1 MEGDKKER
9 VKGYLESNPEDEKE
23 RFLLDYVKNMRW
35 KEEGDDYVPN
45 YNEIVGE
52 EAKKEDLEEDIK
64 DIDQQDRFEHLFN
77 TRFEQDNLVMY
88 PRQIEG
94 SMRRKKDKRKQE
106 REAKRLRQE
115 DERKRREEELRRLRA
130 LKRQELETKLKEIQ
144 DISGVEDGKVSAINL
159 DEDWDP
165 EKYDKE
171 MEAMFNDDYYEEEEA
186 DPLKKPDLH
195 LEEVFEKDE
204 LPEEMQQES
213 EEENENEENDDA
225 ENENEENDNKEK
237 DDNENEKNENDNN
250 NNDNDE
256 ETKAARAEAEKLMDE
271 LYQLDYE
278 DMIGSMPVRFHYTQV
293 KPQSYGLSTEEIM
306 DADDKELR
314 QYVSIKKMAPYR
326 EREWYVPKNKAG
338 KFKSQLQKKLKKME
352 EEEKKS
358 RKEEKKNR
366 KKEKKEME
374 KKAKQEQEQTKS
386 TKRRRKSKK

>member
-1 MEGDKKER
+1 M
-9 VKGYLESNPEDEKE
+9 
-23 RFLLDYVKNMRW
+23 
-35 KEEGDDYVPN
+35 
-45 YNEIVGE
+45 
-52 EAKKEDLEEDIK
+52 
-64 DIDQQDRFEHLFN
+64 
-77 TRFEQDNLVMY
+77 
-88 PRQIEG
+88 
-94 SMRRKKDKRKQE
+94 
-106 REAKRLRQE
+106 
-115 DERKRREEELRRLRA
+115 
-130 LKRQELETKLKEIQ
+130 
-144 DISGVEDGKVSAINL
+144 
-159 DEDWDP
+159 
-165 EKYDKE
+165 
-171 MEAMFNDDYYEEEEA
+171 
-186 DPLKKPDLH
+186 
-195 LEEVFEKDE
+195 
-204 LPEEMQQES
+204 PEEMQQES
-213 EEENENEENDDA
+213 EEENDDEENENEENENEENDD
-225 ENENEENDNKEK
+225 EENEENDNKEK
-237 DDNENEKNENDNN
+237 DDNDDEKNENDSNNDENDNN

-386 TKRRRKSKK
+386 TKRRRKSKKWVVCEQTRNRKQEGSASSFRLVLSSHRSIMSDGRISLPPLRQQAQGSIR

>member
-1 MEGDKKER
+1 M
-9 VKGYLESNPEDEKE
+9 
-23 RFLLDYVKNMRW
+23 
-35 KEEGDDYVPN
+35 
-45 YNEIVGE
+45 
-52 EAKKEDLEEDIK
+52 
-64 DIDQQDRFEHLFN
+64 
-77 TRFEQDNLVMY
+77 
-88 PRQIEG
+88 
-94 SMRRKKDKRKQE
+94 
-106 REAKRLRQE
+106 
-115 DERKRREEELRRLRA
+115 
-130 LKRQELETKLKEIQ
+130 
-144 DISGVEDGKVSAINL
+144 
-159 DEDWDP
+159 
-165 EKYDKE
+165 
-171 MEAMFNDDYYEEEEA
+171 
-186 DPLKKPDLH
+186 
-195 LEEVFEKDE
+195 
-204 LPEEMQQES
+204 PEEMQQES
-213 EEENENEENDDA
+213 EEENENEENDDE
-225 ENENEENDNKEK
+225 ENENEENENEENDNEENDNKEK
-237 DDNENEKNENDNN
+237 DDNDDEKNENDNN

-386 TKRRRKSKK
+386 TKRRRKSKKWVVCEQTRNRKQEGSASSFRLVLSSHRSIMSDGRISLPPLRQ

>member
-1 MEGDKKER
+1 M
-9 VKGYLESNPEDEKE
+9 
-23 RFLLDYVKNMRW
+23 
-35 KEEGDDYVPN
+35 
-45 YNEIVGE
+45 
-52 EAKKEDLEEDIK
+52 
-64 DIDQQDRFEHLFN
+64 
-77 TRFEQDNLVMY
+77 
-88 PRQIEG
+88 
-94 SMRRKKDKRKQE
+94 
-106 REAKRLRQE
+106 
-115 DERKRREEELRRLRA
+115 
-130 LKRQELETKLKEIQ
+130 
-144 DISGVEDGKVSAINL
+144 
-159 DEDWDP
+159 
-165 EKYDKE
+165 
-171 MEAMFNDDYYEEEEA
+171 
-186 DPLKKPDLH
+186 
-195 LEEVFEKDE
+195 
-204 LPEEMQQES
+204 PEEMQQES

-225 ENENEENDNKEK
+225 ENENEENDNKENDNKEK
-237 DDNENEKNENDNN
+237 DDNDDEKNENDNN

-386 TKRRRKSKK
+386 TKRRRKSKKWVVCEQTRNRKQEGSASSFRLVLSSHRSIMSDGRISLPPLRQ

>member
-1 MEGDKKER
+1 M
-9 VKGYLESNPEDEKE
+9 
-23 RFLLDYVKNMRW
+23 
-35 KEEGDDYVPN
+35 
-45 YNEIVGE
+45 
-52 EAKKEDLEEDIK
+52 
-64 DIDQQDRFEHLFN
+64 
-77 TRFEQDNLVMY
+77 
-88 PRQIEG
+88 
-94 SMRRKKDKRKQE
+94 
-106 REAKRLRQE
+106 
-115 DERKRREEELRRLRA
+115 
-130 LKRQELETKLKEIQ
+130 
-144 DISGVEDGKVSAINL
+144 
-159 DEDWDP
+159 
-165 EKYDKE
+165 
-171 MEAMFNDDYYEEEEA
+171 
-186 DPLKKPDLH
+186 
-195 LEEVFEKDE
+195 
-204 LPEEMQQES
+204 PEEMQQES
-213 EEENENEENDDA
+213 EEENENEENENEENENEENDDA
-225 ENENEENDNKEK
+225 ENENEENENEENDNKEK
-237 DDNENEKNENDNN
+237 DDNDDEKNENDNN

-386 TKRRRKSKK
+386 TKRRRKSKKWVVCEQTRNRKQEGSASSFRLVLSSHRSIMSDGRISLPPLRQ

>member
-1 MEGDKKER
+1 M
-9 VKGYLESNPEDEKE
+9 
-23 RFLLDYVKNMRW
+23 
-35 KEEGDDYVPN
+35 
-45 YNEIVGE
+45 
-52 EAKKEDLEEDIK
+52 
-64 DIDQQDRFEHLFN
+64 
-77 TRFEQDNLVMY
+77 
-88 PRQIEG
+88 
-94 SMRRKKDKRKQE
+94 
-106 REAKRLRQE
+106 
-115 DERKRREEELRRLRA
+115 
-130 LKRQELETKLKEIQ
+130 
-144 DISGVEDGKVSAINL
+144 
-159 DEDWDP
+159 
-165 EKYDKE
+165 
-171 MEAMFNDDYYEEEEA
+171 
-186 DPLKKPDLH
+186 
-195 LEEVFEKDE
+195 
-204 LPEEMQQES
+204 PEEMQQES
-213 EEENENEENDDA
+213 EEENENEENENEENDDA
-225 ENENEENDNKEK
+225 ENENEENDNEENDNKEK
-237 DDNENEKNENDNN
+237 DDNDDEKNENDNN

-374 KKAKQEQEQTKS
+374 KKARQEQEQTKS
-386 TKRRRKSKK
+386 TKRRRKSKKWVVCEQTRNRKQEGSASSFRLVLSSHRSIMSDGRISLPPLRQ

>member
-1 MEGDKKER
+1 M
-9 VKGYLESNPEDEKE
+9 
-23 RFLLDYVKNMRW
+23 
-35 KEEGDDYVPN
+35 
-45 YNEIVGE
+45 
-52 EAKKEDLEEDIK
+52 
-64 DIDQQDRFEHLFN
+64 
-77 TRFEQDNLVMY
+77 
-88 PRQIEG
+88 
-94 SMRRKKDKRKQE
+94 
-106 REAKRLRQE
+106 
-115 DERKRREEELRRLRA
+115 
-130 LKRQELETKLKEIQ
+130 
-144 DISGVEDGKVSAINL
+144 
-159 DEDWDP
+159 
-165 EKYDKE
+165 
-171 MEAMFNDDYYEEEEA
+171 
-186 DPLKKPDLH
+186 
-195 LEEVFEKDE
+195 FEKDE

-213 EEENENEENDDA
+213 EEENENEENENEENDDA

-237 DDNENEKNENDNN
+237 DDNDDEKNENDNN

-352 EEEKKS
+352 EEEEKS

-386 TKRRRKSKK
+386 TKRRRKSKKWVVCEQTRNRKQEGSASSFRLVLSSHRSIMSDGRISLPPLRQ

>member
-1 MEGDKKER
+1 M
-9 VKGYLESNPEDEKE
+9 
-23 RFLLDYVKNMRW
+23 
-35 KEEGDDYVPN
+35 
-45 YNEIVGE
+45 
-52 EAKKEDLEEDIK
+52 
-64 DIDQQDRFEHLFN
+64 
-77 TRFEQDNLVMY
+77 
-88 PRQIEG
+88 
-94 SMRRKKDKRKQE
+94 
-106 REAKRLRQE
+106 
-115 DERKRREEELRRLRA
+115 
-130 LKRQELETKLKEIQ
+130 
-144 DISGVEDGKVSAINL
+144 
-159 DEDWDP
+159 
-165 EKYDKE
+165 
-171 MEAMFNDDYYEEEEA
+171 
-186 DPLKKPDLH
+186 
-195 LEEVFEKDE
+195 FEKDE

-213 EEENENEENDDA
+213 EEENENEENDD
-225 ENENEENDNKEK
+225 EENEENDNKEK
-237 DDNENEKNENDNN
+237 DDNDDEKNENDSNNDENDNN

-386 TKRRRKSKK
+386 TKRRRKSKKWVVCEQTRNRKQEGSASSFRLVLSSHRSIMSDGRISLPPLRQQAQGSIR

>member
-1 MEGDKKER
+1 M
-9 VKGYLESNPEDEKE
+9 
-23 RFLLDYVKNMRW
+23 
-35 KEEGDDYVPN
+35 
-45 YNEIVGE
+45 
-52 EAKKEDLEEDIK
+52 
-64 DIDQQDRFEHLFN
+64 
-77 TRFEQDNLVMY
+77 
-88 PRQIEG
+88 
-94 SMRRKKDKRKQE
+94 
-106 REAKRLRQE
+106 
-115 DERKRREEELRRLRA
+115 
-130 LKRQELETKLKEIQ
+130 
-144 DISGVEDGKVSAINL
+144 
-159 DEDWDP
+159 
-165 EKYDKE
+165 
-171 MEAMFNDDYYEEEEA
+171 
-186 DPLKKPDLH
+186 
-195 LEEVFEKDE
+195 
-204 LPEEMQQES
+204 PEEMQQES
-213 EEENENEENDDA
+213 EEENENEENENEENDDA

-237 DDNENEKNENDNN
+237 DDNDDEKNENDNN

-386 TKRRRKSKK
+386 TKRRRKSKKWVVCEQTRNRKQEGSASSFRLVLSSHRSIMSDGRISLPPLRQ

>member
-1 MEGDKKER
+1 M
-9 VKGYLESNPEDEKE
+9 
-23 RFLLDYVKNMRW
+23 
-35 KEEGDDYVPN
+35 
-45 YNEIVGE
+45 
-52 EAKKEDLEEDIK
+52 
-64 DIDQQDRFEHLFN
+64 
-77 TRFEQDNLVMY
+77 
-88 PRQIEG
+88 
-94 SMRRKKDKRKQE
+94 
-106 REAKRLRQE
+106 
-115 DERKRREEELRRLRA
+115 
-130 LKRQELETKLKEIQ
+130 
-144 DISGVEDGKVSAINL
+144 
-159 DEDWDP
+159 
-165 EKYDKE
+165 
-171 MEAMFNDDYYEEEEA
+171 
-186 DPLKKPDLH
+186 
-195 LEEVFEKDE
+195 FEKDE

-225 ENENEENDNKEK
+225 ENENEENDNEENDNKEK
-237 DDNENEKNENDNN
+237 DDNDDEKNENDNN

-386 TKRRRKSKK
+386 TKRRRKSKKWVVCEQTRNRKQEGSASSFRLVLSSHRSIMSDGRISLPPLRQ

>member
-1 MEGDKKER
+1 M
-9 VKGYLESNPEDEKE
+9 
-23 RFLLDYVKNMRW
+23 
-35 KEEGDDYVPN
+35 
-45 YNEIVGE
+45 
-52 EAKKEDLEEDIK
+52 
-64 DIDQQDRFEHLFN
+64 
-77 TRFEQDNLVMY
+77 
-88 PRQIEG
+88 
-94 SMRRKKDKRKQE
+94 
-106 REAKRLRQE
+106 
-115 DERKRREEELRRLRA
+115 
-130 LKRQELETKLKEIQ
+130 
-144 DISGVEDGKVSAINL
+144 
-159 DEDWDP
+159 
-165 EKYDKE
+165 
-171 MEAMFNDDYYEEEEA
+171 
-186 DPLKKPDLH
+186 
-195 LEEVFEKDE
+195 FEKDE

-213 EEENENEENDDA
+213 EEENDDAENENE

-237 DDNENEKNENDNN
+237 DDNDDEKNENDNN

-386 TKRRRKSKK
+386 TKRRRKSKKWVVCEQTRNRKQEGSASSFRLVLSSHRSIMSDGRISLPPLRQ

>member
-1 MEGDKKER
+1 M
-9 VKGYLESNPEDEKE
+9 
-23 RFLLDYVKNMRW
+23 
-35 KEEGDDYVPN
+35 
-45 YNEIVGE
+45 
-52 EAKKEDLEEDIK
+52 
-64 DIDQQDRFEHLFN
+64 
-77 TRFEQDNLVMY
+77 
-88 PRQIEG
+88 
-94 SMRRKKDKRKQE
+94 
-106 REAKRLRQE
+106 
-115 DERKRREEELRRLRA
+115 
-130 LKRQELETKLKEIQ
+130 
-144 DISGVEDGKVSAINL
+144 
-159 DEDWDP
+159 
-165 EKYDKE
+165 
-171 MEAMFNDDYYEEEEA
+171 
-186 DPLKKPDLH
+186 
-195 LEEVFEKDE
+195 FEKDE

-213 EEENENEENDDA
+213 EEENENEENENEENDDA
-225 ENENEENDNKEK
+225 ENENDSNNDENDNNNN
-237 DDNENEKNENDNN
+237 DNNNNDNNNNDNN

-256 ETKAARAEAEKLMDE
+256 ETKAALAEAEKLMDE

-386 TKRRRKSKK
+386 TKRRRKSKKWVVCEQTRNRKQEGSASSFRLVLSSHRSIMSDGRISLPPLRQ

>member
-1 MEGDKKER
+1 M
-9 VKGYLESNPEDEKE
+9 
-23 RFLLDYVKNMRW
+23 
-35 KEEGDDYVPN
+35 
-45 YNEIVGE
+45 
-52 EAKKEDLEEDIK
+52 
-64 DIDQQDRFEHLFN
+64 
-77 TRFEQDNLVMY
+77 
-88 PRQIEG
+88 
-94 SMRRKKDKRKQE
+94 
-106 REAKRLRQE
+106 
-115 DERKRREEELRRLRA
+115 
-130 LKRQELETKLKEIQ
+130 
-144 DISGVEDGKVSAINL
+144 
-159 DEDWDP
+159 
-165 EKYDKE
+165 
-171 MEAMFNDDYYEEEEA
+171 
-186 DPLKKPDLH
+186 
-195 LEEVFEKDE
+195 FEKDE

-213 EEENENEENDDA
+213 EEENENEENENEENENEENDDA
-225 ENENEENDNKEK
+225 ENENEENENEENDNKEK
-237 DDNENEKNENDNN
+237 DDNDDEKNENDNN

-386 TKRRRKSKK
+386 TKRRRKSKKWVVCEQTRNRKQEGSASSFRLVLSSHRSIMSDGRISLPPLRQ

>member
-1 MEGDKKER
+1 M
-9 VKGYLESNPEDEKE
+9 
-23 RFLLDYVKNMRW
+23 
-35 KEEGDDYVPN
+35 
-45 YNEIVGE
+45 
-52 EAKKEDLEEDIK
+52 
-64 DIDQQDRFEHLFN
+64 
-77 TRFEQDNLVMY
+77 
-88 PRQIEG
+88 
-94 SMRRKKDKRKQE
+94 
-106 REAKRLRQE
+106 
-115 DERKRREEELRRLRA
+115 
-130 LKRQELETKLKEIQ
+130 
-144 DISGVEDGKVSAINL
+144 
-159 DEDWDP
+159 
-165 EKYDKE
+165 
-171 MEAMFNDDYYEEEEA
+171 
-186 DPLKKPDLH
+186 
-195 LEEVFEKDE
+195 FEKDE

-213 EEENENEENDDA
+213 EEENENEENENEENDDA
-225 ENENEENDNKEK
+225 ENENDSNND
-237 DDNENEKNENDNN
+237 ENDNN

-386 TKRRRKSKK
+386 TKRRRKSKKWVVCEQTRNRKQEGSASSFRLVLSSHRSIMSDGRISLPPLRQ

>member
-1 MEGDKKER
+1 M
-9 VKGYLESNPEDEKE
+9 
-23 RFLLDYVKNMRW
+23 
-35 KEEGDDYVPN
+35 
-45 YNEIVGE
+45 
-52 EAKKEDLEEDIK
+52 
-64 DIDQQDRFEHLFN
+64 
-77 TRFEQDNLVMY
+77 
-88 PRQIEG
+88 
-94 SMRRKKDKRKQE
+94 
-106 REAKRLRQE
+106 
-115 DERKRREEELRRLRA
+115 
-130 LKRQELETKLKEIQ
+130 
-144 DISGVEDGKVSAINL
+144 
-159 DEDWDP
+159 
-165 EKYDKE
+165 
-171 MEAMFNDDYYEEEEA
+171 
-186 DPLKKPDLH
+186 
-195 LEEVFEKDE
+195 
-204 LPEEMQQES
+204 PEEMQQES
-213 EEENENEENDDA
+213 EEENENEENDDEENENE

-237 DDNENEKNENDNN
+237 DDNDDEKNENDNN

-386 TKRRRKSKK
+386 TKRRRKSKKWVVCEQTRNRKQEGSASSFRLVLSSHRSIMSDGRISLPPLRQQAQGSIR

>member
-1 MEGDKKER
+1 M
-9 VKGYLESNPEDEKE
+9 
-23 RFLLDYVKNMRW
+23 
-35 KEEGDDYVPN
+35 
-45 YNEIVGE
+45 
-52 EAKKEDLEEDIK
+52 
-64 DIDQQDRFEHLFN
+64 FEN
-77 TRFEQDNLVMY
+77 
-88 PRQIEG
+88 
-94 SMRRKKDKRKQE
+94 
-106 REAKRLRQE
+106 
-115 DERKRREEELRRLRA
+115 
-130 LKRQELETKLKEIQ
+130 
-144 DISGVEDGKVSAINL
+144 
-159 DEDWDP
+159 
-165 EKYDKE
+165 
-171 MEAMFNDDYYEEEEA
+171 
-186 DPLKKPDLH
+186 
-195 LEEVFEKDE
+195 DE

-213 EEENENEENDDA
+213 EEENENEENENEENENEENDDA
-225 ENENEENDNKEK
+225 ENENEENENEENDNKEK
-237 DDNENEKNENDNN
+237 D
-250 NNDNDE
+250 DNDE

-352 EEEKKS
+352 EEKKKS

-386 TKRRRKSKK
+386 TKRRRKSKKWVVCEQTRNRKQEGSASSFRLVLSSHRSIMSDGRISLPPLRQ

>member
-1 MEGDKKER
+1 M
-9 VKGYLESNPEDEKE
+9 S
-23 RFLLDYVKNMRW
+23 
-35 KEEGDDYVPN
+35 
-45 YNEIVGE
+45 
-52 EAKKEDLEEDIK
+52 
-64 DIDQQDRFEHLFN
+64 
-77 TRFEQDNLVMY
+77 
-88 PRQIEG
+88 
-94 SMRRKKDKRKQE
+94 
-106 REAKRLRQE
+106 
-115 DERKRREEELRRLRA
+115 
-130 LKRQELETKLKEIQ
+130 
-144 DISGVEDGKVSAINL
+144 
-159 DEDWDP
+159 
-165 EKYDKE
+165 
-171 MEAMFNDDYYEEEEA
+171 
-186 DPLKKPDLH
+186 
-195 LEEVFEKDE
+195 EKDE

-213 EEENENEENDDA
+213 EEENENEENENEENDDA
-225 ENENEENDNKEK
+225 ENENEENDNEENDNKEK
-237 DDNENEKNENDNN
+237 DDNDDEKNENDNN

-386 TKRRRKSKK
+386 TKRRRKSKKWVVCEQTRNRKQEGSASSFRLVLSSHRSIMSDGRISLPPLRQ

>member
-1 MEGDKKER
+1 M
-9 VKGYLESNPEDEKE
+9 
-23 RFLLDYVKNMRW
+23 
-35 KEEGDDYVPN
+35 
-45 YNEIVGE
+45 
-52 EAKKEDLEEDIK
+52 
-64 DIDQQDRFEHLFN
+64 
-77 TRFEQDNLVMY
+77 
-88 PRQIEG
+88 
-94 SMRRKKDKRKQE
+94 
-106 REAKRLRQE
+106 
-115 DERKRREEELRRLRA
+115 
-130 LKRQELETKLKEIQ
+130 
-144 DISGVEDGKVSAINL
+144 
-159 DEDWDP
+159 
-165 EKYDKE
+165 
-171 MEAMFNDDYYEEEEA
+171 
-186 DPLKKPDLH
+186 
-195 LEEVFEKDE
+195 
-204 LPEEMQQES
+204 PEEMQQES
-213 EEENENEENDDA
+213 EEENENEENENEENDDA
-225 ENENEENDNKEK
+225 ENENEENENEEN
-237 DDNENEKNENDNN
+237 DDDENEKNENDSNNDENDNN

-386 TKRRRKSKK
+386 TKRRRKSKKWVVCEQTRNRKQEGSASSFRLVLSSHRSIMSDGRISLPPLRQ

>member
-1 MEGDKKER
+1 M
-9 VKGYLESNPEDEKE
+9 
-23 RFLLDYVKNMRW
+23 
-35 KEEGDDYVPN
+35 
-45 YNEIVGE
+45 
-52 EAKKEDLEEDIK
+52 
-64 DIDQQDRFEHLFN
+64 
-77 TRFEQDNLVMY
+77 
-88 PRQIEG
+88 
-94 SMRRKKDKRKQE
+94 
-106 REAKRLRQE
+106 
-115 DERKRREEELRRLRA
+115 
-130 LKRQELETKLKEIQ
+130 
-144 DISGVEDGKVSAINL
+144 
-159 DEDWDP
+159 
-165 EKYDKE
+165 
-171 MEAMFNDDYYEEEEA
+171 
-186 DPLKKPDLH
+186 
-195 LEEVFEKDE
+195 
-204 LPEEMQQES
+204 PEEMQQES
-213 EEENENEENDDA
+213 EEENENEENENEENDDA
-225 ENENEENDNKEK
+225 ENENEENENEENDNKEK
-237 DDNENEKNENDNN
+237 DDNDDEKNENDNN

-358 RKEEKKNR
+358 RKEEKKNQ

-386 TKRRRKSKK
+386 KKRRRKSKKWVVCEQTRNRKQEGSASSFRLVLSSHRSIMSDGRISLPPLRQ

>member
-1 MEGDKKER
+1 M
-9 VKGYLESNPEDEKE
+9 
-23 RFLLDYVKNMRW
+23 
-35 KEEGDDYVPN
+35 
-45 YNEIVGE
+45 
-52 EAKKEDLEEDIK
+52 
-64 DIDQQDRFEHLFN
+64 
-77 TRFEQDNLVMY
+77 
-88 PRQIEG
+88 
-94 SMRRKKDKRKQE
+94 
-106 REAKRLRQE
+106 
-115 DERKRREEELRRLRA
+115 
-130 LKRQELETKLKEIQ
+130 
-144 DISGVEDGKVSAINL
+144 
-159 DEDWDP
+159 
-165 EKYDKE
+165 
-171 MEAMFNDDYYEEEEA
+171 
-186 DPLKKPDLH
+186 
-195 LEEVFEKDE
+195 
-204 LPEEMQQES
+204 PEEMQQES
-213 EEENENEENDDA
+213 EEENENEENENEENENEENDDA
-225 ENENEENDNKEK
+225 ENENEENENEEKDNKEK
-237 DDNENEKNENDNN
+237 DDNDDEKNENDNN

-386 TKRRRKSKK
+386 TKRRRKSKKWVVCEQTRNRKQEGSASSFRLVLSSHRSIMSDGRISLPPLRQQAQGSIR

>member
-1 MEGDKKER
+1 M
-9 VKGYLESNPEDEKE
+9 
-23 RFLLDYVKNMRW
+23 
-35 KEEGDDYVPN
+35 
-45 YNEIVGE
+45 
-52 EAKKEDLEEDIK
+52 
-64 DIDQQDRFEHLFN
+64 
-77 TRFEQDNLVMY
+77 
-88 PRQIEG
+88 
-94 SMRRKKDKRKQE
+94 
-106 REAKRLRQE
+106 
-115 DERKRREEELRRLRA
+115 
-130 LKRQELETKLKEIQ
+130 
-144 DISGVEDGKVSAINL
+144 
-159 DEDWDP
+159 
-165 EKYDKE
+165 
-171 MEAMFNDDYYEEEEA
+171 
-186 DPLKKPDLH
+186 
-195 LEEVFEKDE
+195 
-204 LPEEMQQES
+204 PEEMQQES
-213 EEENENEENDDA
+213 EEENENEENENEENDDA
-225 ENENEENDNKEK
+225 ENENEENENEENDNKEK
-237 DDNENEKNENDNN
+237 DDNDDEKNENDNN

-386 TKRRRKSKK
+386 TKRRRKSKKWVVCEQTRNRKQEGSASSFRLVLSSHRSIMSDGRISLPPLRQ

>member
-1 MEGDKKER
+1 M
-9 VKGYLESNPEDEKE
+9 
-23 RFLLDYVKNMRW
+23 
-35 KEEGDDYVPN
+35 
-45 YNEIVGE
+45 
-52 EAKKEDLEEDIK
+52 
-64 DIDQQDRFEHLFN
+64 
-77 TRFEQDNLVMY
+77 
-88 PRQIEG
+88 
-94 SMRRKKDKRKQE
+94 
-106 REAKRLRQE
+106 
-115 DERKRREEELRRLRA
+115 
-130 LKRQELETKLKEIQ
+130 
-144 DISGVEDGKVSAINL
+144 
-159 DEDWDP
+159 
-165 EKYDKE
+165 
-171 MEAMFNDDYYEEEEA
+171 
-186 DPLKKPDLH
+186 
-195 LEEVFEKDE
+195 FEKDE

-213 EEENENEENDDA
+213 EEENENEENENEENDDA

-237 DDNENEKNENDNN
+237 DDNDDEKNENDNN

-386 TKRRRKSKK
+386 TKRRRKSKKWVVCEQTRNRKQEGSASSFRLVLSSHRSIMSDGRISLPPLRQ

>member
-1 MEGDKKER
+1 M
-9 VKGYLESNPEDEKE
+9 
-23 RFLLDYVKNMRW
+23 
-35 KEEGDDYVPN
+35 
-45 YNEIVGE
+45 
-52 EAKKEDLEEDIK
+52 
-64 DIDQQDRFEHLFN
+64 
-77 TRFEQDNLVMY
+77 
-88 PRQIEG
+88 
-94 SMRRKKDKRKQE
+94 
-106 REAKRLRQE
+106 
-115 DERKRREEELRRLRA
+115 
-130 LKRQELETKLKEIQ
+130 
-144 DISGVEDGKVSAINL
+144 
-159 DEDWDP
+159 
-165 EKYDKE
+165 
-171 MEAMFNDDYYEEEEA
+171 
-186 DPLKKPDLH
+186 
-195 LEEVFEKDE
+195 
-204 LPEEMQQES
+204 PEEMQQES
-213 EEENENEENDDA
+213 EEENENEENENEENDDA
-225 ENENEENDNKEK
+225 ENENEENDDAENENEENENEENDNKEK
-237 DDNENEKNENDNN
+237 DDNDDEKNENDNN

-386 TKRRRKSKK
+386 TKRRRKSKKWVVCEQTRNRKQEGSASSFRLVLSSHRSIMSDGRISLPPLRQQAQGSIR

>member
-1 MEGDKKER
+1 M
-9 VKGYLESNPEDEKE
+9 
-23 RFLLDYVKNMRW
+23 
-35 KEEGDDYVPN
+35 
-45 YNEIVGE
+45 
-52 EAKKEDLEEDIK
+52 
-64 DIDQQDRFEHLFN
+64 
-77 TRFEQDNLVMY
+77 
-88 PRQIEG
+88 
-94 SMRRKKDKRKQE
+94 
-106 REAKRLRQE
+106 
-115 DERKRREEELRRLRA
+115 
-130 LKRQELETKLKEIQ
+130 
-144 DISGVEDGKVSAINL
+144 
-159 DEDWDP
+159 
-165 EKYDKE
+165 
-171 MEAMFNDDYYEEEEA
+171 
-186 DPLKKPDLH
+186 
-195 LEEVFEKDE
+195 FEKDE

-213 EEENENEENDDA
+213 EEENENEENENEENDDA
-225 ENENEENDNKEK
+225 ENENEENDDAENENEENENEENDNKEK
-237 DDNENEKNENDNN
+237 DDNDDEKNENDNN

-386 TKRRRKSKK
+386 TKRRRKSKKWVVCEQTRNRKQEGSASSFRLVLSSHRSIMSDGRISLPPLRQ

>member
-1 MEGDKKER
+1 M
-9 VKGYLESNPEDEKE
+9 
-23 RFLLDYVKNMRW
+23 
-35 KEEGDDYVPN
+35 
-45 YNEIVGE
+45 
-52 EAKKEDLEEDIK
+52 
-64 DIDQQDRFEHLFN
+64 
-77 TRFEQDNLVMY
+77 
-88 PRQIEG
+88 
-94 SMRRKKDKRKQE
+94 
-106 REAKRLRQE
+106 
-115 DERKRREEELRRLRA
+115 
-130 LKRQELETKLKEIQ
+130 
-144 DISGVEDGKVSAINL
+144 
-159 DEDWDP
+159 
-165 EKYDKE
+165 
-171 MEAMFNDDYYEEEEA
+171 
-186 DPLKKPDLH
+186 
-195 LEEVFEKDE
+195 FEKDE

-213 EEENENEENDDA
+213 EEENENEENENEENEKDDD
-225 ENENEENDNKEK
+225 ENEENDNEEK
-237 DDNENEKNENDNN
+237 YGNDDEKNENDSNNDENNN

-386 TKRRRKSKK
+386 TKRRRKSKKWVVCEQTRNRKQEGSASSFRLVLSSHRSIMSDGRISLPPLRQQAQGSIR

>member
-1 MEGDKKER
+1 M
-9 VKGYLESNPEDEKE
+9 
-23 RFLLDYVKNMRW
+23 
-35 KEEGDDYVPN
+35 
-45 YNEIVGE
+45 
-52 EAKKEDLEEDIK
+52 
-64 DIDQQDRFEHLFN
+64 
-77 TRFEQDNLVMY
+77 
-88 PRQIEG
+88 
-94 SMRRKKDKRKQE
+94 
-106 REAKRLRQE
+106 
-115 DERKRREEELRRLRA
+115 
-130 LKRQELETKLKEIQ
+130 
-144 DISGVEDGKVSAINL
+144 
-159 DEDWDP
+159 
-165 EKYDKE
+165 
-171 MEAMFNDDYYEEEEA
+171 
-186 DPLKKPDLH
+186 
-195 LEEVFEKDE
+195 FEKDE

-213 EEENENEENDDA
+213 EEENENEENDDEENENE

-237 DDNENEKNENDNN
+237 DDNDDEKNENDNN

-386 TKRRRKSKK
+386 TKRRRKSKKWVVCEQTRNRKQEGSASSFRLVLSSHRSIMSDGRISLPPLRQ

>member
-1 MEGDKKER
+1 M
-9 VKGYLESNPEDEKE
+9 
-23 RFLLDYVKNMRW
+23 
-35 KEEGDDYVPN
+35 
-45 YNEIVGE
+45 
-52 EAKKEDLEEDIK
+52 
-64 DIDQQDRFEHLFN
+64 
-77 TRFEQDNLVMY
+77 
-88 PRQIEG
+88 
-94 SMRRKKDKRKQE
+94 
-106 REAKRLRQE
+106 
-115 DERKRREEELRRLRA
+115 
-130 LKRQELETKLKEIQ
+130 
-144 DISGVEDGKVSAINL
+144 
-159 DEDWDP
+159 
-165 EKYDKE
+165 
-171 MEAMFNDDYYEEEEA
+171 
-186 DPLKKPDLH
+186 
-195 LEEVFEKDE
+195 FEKDE

-213 EEENENEENDDA
+213 EEENENEENENEENDDA
-225 ENENEENDNKEK
+225 ENENEENENEENDNKEK
-237 DDNENEKNENDNN
+237 DDNDDEKNENDNN

-358 RKEEKKNR
+358 RKEEKKNQ

-386 TKRRRKSKK
+386 TKRRRKSKKWVVCEQTRNRKQEGSASSFRLVLSSHRSIMSDGRISLPPLRQ

>member
-1 MEGDKKER
+1 M
-9 VKGYLESNPEDEKE
+9 
-23 RFLLDYVKNMRW
+23 
-35 KEEGDDYVPN
+35 
-45 YNEIVGE
+45 
-52 EAKKEDLEEDIK
+52 
-64 DIDQQDRFEHLFN
+64 
-77 TRFEQDNLVMY
+77 
-88 PRQIEG
+88 
-94 SMRRKKDKRKQE
+94 
-106 REAKRLRQE
+106 
-115 DERKRREEELRRLRA
+115 
-130 LKRQELETKLKEIQ
+130 
-144 DISGVEDGKVSAINL
+144 
-159 DEDWDP
+159 
-165 EKYDKE
+165 
-171 MEAMFNDDYYEEEEA
+171 
-186 DPLKKPDLH
+186 
-195 LEEVFEKDE
+195 FEKDE

-213 EEENENEENDDA
+213 EEENENEENENEENDDA
-225 ENENEENDNKEK
+225 ENENDSNNDENDNNNN
-237 DDNENEKNENDNN
+237 DNNNNDNN

-374 KKAKQEQEQTKS
+374 KAKQEQEQTKS
-386 TKRRRKSKK
+386 TKRRRKSKKWVVCEQTRNRKQEGSASSFRLVLSSHRSIMSDGRISLPPLRQ

>member
-1 MEGDKKER
+1 M
-9 VKGYLESNPEDEKE
+9 
-23 RFLLDYVKNMRW
+23 
-35 KEEGDDYVPN
+35 
-45 YNEIVGE
+45 
-52 EAKKEDLEEDIK
+52 
-64 DIDQQDRFEHLFN
+64 
-77 TRFEQDNLVMY
+77 
-88 PRQIEG
+88 
-94 SMRRKKDKRKQE
+94 
-106 REAKRLRQE
+106 
-115 DERKRREEELRRLRA
+115 
-130 LKRQELETKLKEIQ
+130 
-144 DISGVEDGKVSAINL
+144 
-159 DEDWDP
+159 
-165 EKYDKE
+165 
-171 MEAMFNDDYYEEEEA
+171 
-186 DPLKKPDLH
+186 
-195 LEEVFEKDE
+195 FEKDE

-213 EEENENEENDDA
+213 EEENENEENENEENDDD
-225 ENENEENDNKEK
+225 ENEENDNKEK
-237 DDNENEKNENDNN
+237 DDNDDEKNENDSNNDENDNN

-386 TKRRRKSKK
+386 TKRRRKSKKWVVCEQTRNRKQEGSASSFRLVLSSHRSIMSDGRISLPPLRQ

>member
-1 MEGDKKER
+1 M
-9 VKGYLESNPEDEKE
+9 
-23 RFLLDYVKNMRW
+23 
-35 KEEGDDYVPN
+35 
-45 YNEIVGE
+45 
-52 EAKKEDLEEDIK
+52 
-64 DIDQQDRFEHLFN
+64 
-77 TRFEQDNLVMY
+77 
-88 PRQIEG
+88 
-94 SMRRKKDKRKQE
+94 
-106 REAKRLRQE
+106 
-115 DERKRREEELRRLRA
+115 
-130 LKRQELETKLKEIQ
+130 
-144 DISGVEDGKVSAINL
+144 
-159 DEDWDP
+159 
-165 EKYDKE
+165 
-171 MEAMFNDDYYEEEEA
+171 
-186 DPLKKPDLH
+186 
-195 LEEVFEKDE
+195 FEKDE

-225 ENENEENDNKEK
+225 ENENEENENEENDNKEK
-237 DDNENEKNENDNN
+237 DDNDDEKNENDNN

-386 TKRRRKSKK
+386 TKRRRKSKKWVVCEQTRNRKQEGSASSFRLVLSSHRSIMSDGRISLPPLRQ

>member
-1 MEGDKKER
+1 
-9 VKGYLESNPEDEKE
+9 
-23 RFLLDYVKNMRW
+23 
-35 KEEGDDYVPN
+35 
-45 YNEIVGE
+45 
-52 EAKKEDLEEDIK
+52 
-64 DIDQQDRFEHLFN
+64 
-77 TRFEQDNLVMY
+77 
-88 PRQIEG
+88 
-94 SMRRKKDKRKQE
+94 
-106 REAKRLRQE
+106 
-115 DERKRREEELRRLRA
+115 
-130 LKRQELETKLKEIQ
+130 
-144 DISGVEDGKVSAINL
+144 
-159 DEDWDP
+159 
-165 EKYDKE
+165 
-171 MEAMFNDDYYEEEEA
+171 
-186 DPLKKPDLH
+186 
-195 LEEVFEKDE
+195 VFEKDE

-225 ENENEENDNKEK
+225 ENENEENENEENDNKEK
-237 DDNENEKNENDNN
+237 DDNDDEKNENDNN

-386 TKRRRKSKK
+386 TKRRRKSKKWVVCEQTRNRKQEGSASSFRLVLSSHRSIMSDGRISLPPLRQ

>member
-1 MEGDKKER
+1 M
-9 VKGYLESNPEDEKE
+9 
-23 RFLLDYVKNMRW
+23 
-35 KEEGDDYVPN
+35 
-45 YNEIVGE
+45 
-52 EAKKEDLEEDIK
+52 
-64 DIDQQDRFEHLFN
+64 
-77 TRFEQDNLVMY
+77 
-88 PRQIEG
+88 
-94 SMRRKKDKRKQE
+94 
-106 REAKRLRQE
+106 
-115 DERKRREEELRRLRA
+115 
-130 LKRQELETKLKEIQ
+130 
-144 DISGVEDGKVSAINL
+144 
-159 DEDWDP
+159 
-165 EKYDKE
+165 
-171 MEAMFNDDYYEEEEA
+171 
-186 DPLKKPDLH
+186 
-195 LEEVFEKDE
+195 FEKDE

-213 EEENENEENDDA
+213 EEENENEENENEENENEENDDA
-225 ENENEENDNKEK
+225 ENENEENDDAENENEENENEENDNKEK
-237 DDNENEKNENDNN
+237 D
-250 NNDNDE
+250 DNDE

-386 TKRRRKSKK
+386 TKRRRKSKKWVVCEQTRNRKQEGSASSFRLVLSSHRSIMSDGRISLPPLRQ

>member
-1 MEGDKKER
+1 M
-9 VKGYLESNPEDEKE
+9 
-23 RFLLDYVKNMRW
+23 
-35 KEEGDDYVPN
+35 
-45 YNEIVGE
+45 
-52 EAKKEDLEEDIK
+52 
-64 DIDQQDRFEHLFN
+64 
-77 TRFEQDNLVMY
+77 
-88 PRQIEG
+88 
-94 SMRRKKDKRKQE
+94 
-106 REAKRLRQE
+106 
-115 DERKRREEELRRLRA
+115 
-130 LKRQELETKLKEIQ
+130 
-144 DISGVEDGKVSAINL
+144 
-159 DEDWDP
+159 
-165 EKYDKE
+165 
-171 MEAMFNDDYYEEEEA
+171 
-186 DPLKKPDLH
+186 
-195 LEEVFEKDE
+195 FEKDE

-358 RKEEKKNR
+358 RKEEKKTR

-386 TKRRRKSKK
+386 TKRRRKSKKWVVCEQTRNRKQEGSASSFRLVLSSHRSIMSDGRISLPPLRQ

>member
-1 MEGDKKER
+1 M
-9 VKGYLESNPEDEKE
+9 
-23 RFLLDYVKNMRW
+23 
-35 KEEGDDYVPN
+35 
-45 YNEIVGE
+45 
-52 EAKKEDLEEDIK
+52 
-64 DIDQQDRFEHLFN
+64 
-77 TRFEQDNLVMY
+77 
-88 PRQIEG
+88 
-94 SMRRKKDKRKQE
+94 
-106 REAKRLRQE
+106 
-115 DERKRREEELRRLRA
+115 
-130 LKRQELETKLKEIQ
+130 
-144 DISGVEDGKVSAINL
+144 
-159 DEDWDP
+159 
-165 EKYDKE
+165 
-171 MEAMFNDDYYEEEEA
+171 
-186 DPLKKPDLH
+186 
-195 LEEVFEKDE
+195 
-204 LPEEMQQES
+204 PEEMQQES
-213 EEENENEENDDA
+213 EEENENEEND
-225 ENENEENDNKEK
+225 NKEK
-237 DDNENEKNENDNN
+237 DDNDDEKNENDNN

-386 TKRRRKSKK
+386 TKRRRKSKKWVVCEQTRNRKQEGSASSFRLVLSSHRSIMSDGRISLPPLRQQAQGSIR

>member
-1 MEGDKKER
+1 M
-9 VKGYLESNPEDEKE
+9 
-23 RFLLDYVKNMRW
+23 
-35 KEEGDDYVPN
+35 
-45 YNEIVGE
+45 
-52 EAKKEDLEEDIK
+52 
-64 DIDQQDRFEHLFN
+64 
-77 TRFEQDNLVMY
+77 
-88 PRQIEG
+88 
-94 SMRRKKDKRKQE
+94 
-106 REAKRLRQE
+106 
-115 DERKRREEELRRLRA
+115 
-130 LKRQELETKLKEIQ
+130 
-144 DISGVEDGKVSAINL
+144 
-159 DEDWDP
+159 
-165 EKYDKE
+165 
-171 MEAMFNDDYYEEEEA
+171 
-186 DPLKKPDLH
+186 
-195 LEEVFEKDE
+195 FEKDE

-213 EEENENEENDDA
+213 EEENENEENENEENDDA
-225 ENENEENDNKEK
+225 ENENEENDNEEKDNKEK
-237 DDNENEKNENDNN
+237 DDNDDEKNENDNN

-386 TKRRRKSKK
+386 TKRRRKSKKWVVCEQTRNRKQEGSASSFRLVLSSHRSIMSDGRISLPPLRQ

>member
-1 MEGDKKER
+1 M
-9 VKGYLESNPEDEKE
+9 
-23 RFLLDYVKNMRW
+23 
-35 KEEGDDYVPN
+35 
-45 YNEIVGE
+45 
-52 EAKKEDLEEDIK
+52 
-64 DIDQQDRFEHLFN
+64 
-77 TRFEQDNLVMY
+77 
-88 PRQIEG
+88 
-94 SMRRKKDKRKQE
+94 
-106 REAKRLRQE
+106 
-115 DERKRREEELRRLRA
+115 
-130 LKRQELETKLKEIQ
+130 
-144 DISGVEDGKVSAINL
+144 
-159 DEDWDP
+159 
-165 EKYDKE
+165 
-171 MEAMFNDDYYEEEEA
+171 
-186 DPLKKPDLH
+186 
-195 LEEVFEKDE
+195 FEKDE

-213 EEENENEENDDA
+213 EEENENEENENEENDDA
-225 ENENEENDNKEK
+225 ENENEENDNEENDNKEK
-237 DDNENEKNENDNN
+237 DDNDDEKNENDNN

-338 KFKSQLQKKLKKME
+338 KFKSQLQKKLKKRE

-386 TKRRRKSKK
+386 TKRRRKSKKWVVCEQTRNRKQEGSASSFRLVLSSHRSIMSDGRISLPPLRQ